1 MTDLGGNVH
10 AEHPPTAPIAAD
22 YAAAL
27 AWLYGRTD
35 WERGPLDRTM
45 RERLLL
51 ARPAALLARLG
62 DPQRSYAVVLV
73 AGTKGKGSTAAL
85 LASILVAA
93 GRRVGLYSQ
102 PHLHSFRERIR
113 VDGGPITPADLSSGV
128 ARLRGPVAALERE
141 RPDLG
146 ALTTYEVATA
156 LALDH
161 FARAGVDV
169 AVLEIGLGGRL
180 DAVNVVD
187 AHLAV
192 ITAISHDH
200 TAILGETLPEIAA
213 EKAGIIKPER
223 PILVAPQRPEVLAVL
238 AAVAASR
245 AAPLG
250 IGGRDWTWTG
260 DHAALAVTA
269 AGRPDLWS
277 YPWHH
282 PDLRVPLL
290 GAHQLENAATA
301 VAAAEVLAAGASTS
315 VAVARGLAATRWP
328 ARLEVFRPTGA
339 DAPTIVVDGAHNG
352 DSAAKLAAALRDH
365 FRCARLWLV
374 LGVSADKDLPA
385 IVAPLAPLV
394 AGAWAT
400 AARHARSRPA
410 DEVANALRAAGVVVA
425 AADDTAAALRLARA
439 ASAPDDLI
447 CITGSL
453 FIAAE
458 AREALGV
465 VGRDERDPS
474 LLRG

>member
-1 MTDLGGNVH
+1 MQPEQPRADSGHAAPLGG
-10 AEHPPTAPIAAD
+10 D
-22 YAAAL
+22 YVAAL
-27 AWLYGRTD
+27 AWLHDRID

-62 DPQRSYAVVLV
+62 DPQRRYEVVLV

-85 LASILVAA
+85 LASILAAA

-113 VDGGPITPADLSSGV
+113 VDDGPITPADLIGGV
-128 ARLRGPVAALERE
+128 ARLQGHVAALERE

-161 FARAGVDV
+161 FARVGIDV

-187 AHLAV
+187 ATLAV

-213 EKAGIIKPER
+213 EKAGIIKPGR
-223 PILVAPQRPEVLAVL
+223 PILTARQRPEVLAVL
-238 AAVAASR
+238 ATIAASR
-245 AAPLG
+245 SAPLG
-250 IGGRDWTWTG
+250 ASGRDWTWHG

-269 AGRPDLWS
+269 AARPDLWPR
-277 YPWHH
+277 PWHH
-282 PDLRVPLL
+282 TGLRIPLL

-301 VAAAEVLAAGASTS
+301 VAAAEALTADG
-315 VAVARGLAATRWP
+315 VAPDTVARGVAGTRWP
-328 ARLEVFRPTGA
+328 ARLEVFRPTNE
-339 DAPTIVVDGAHNG
+339 DEPTIVVDGAHNG
-352 DSAAKLAAALRDH
+352 DSAEKLAVALRDH
-365 FRCARLWLV
+365 FHCARLWLI
-374 LGVSADKDLPA
+374 LGVGVDKDLPA

-394 AGAWAT
+394 GGAWA
-400 AARHARSRPA
+400 AASRHARSRPA
-410 DEVANALRAAGVVVA
+410 AEVAEALGAAGVPA
-425 AADDTAAALRLARA
+425 ASAADAAAALRLARA
-439 ASAPDDLI
+439 ASGPDDLI
-447 CITGSL
+447 CVTGSL

-465 VGRDERDPS
+465 VGPDERDPP
-474 LLRG
+474 LALRG